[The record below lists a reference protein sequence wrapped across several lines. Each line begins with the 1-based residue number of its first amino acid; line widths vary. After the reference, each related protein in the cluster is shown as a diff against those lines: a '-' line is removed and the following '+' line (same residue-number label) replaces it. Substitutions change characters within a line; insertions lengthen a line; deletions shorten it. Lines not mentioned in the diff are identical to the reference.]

1 MNWVALFVIGLSVIG
16 CSSRQYQPPSDDGDC
31 SRACEVLAAYD
42 CPESRPT
49 RKGASCERVCEAN
62 REMLS
67 ISCVSRAQNLGDVRA
82 CHVECSR

>member
-1 MNWVALFVIGLSVIG
+1 MNWVYLFVLGLSVVG

-42 CPESRPT
+42 CPEAQPT
-49 RKGASCERVCEAN
+49 RKGASCVLVCEAN

-67 ISCVSRAQNLGDVRA
+67 ISCVSRAQSLGDVRA

>member
-1 MNWVALFVIGLSVIG
+1 MNWVYLFVIGLSVVG

-42 CPESRPT
+42 CPEAQPT
-49 RKGASCERVCEAN
+49 RKGASCERVCEEN

-67 ISCVSRAQNLGDVRA
+67 ISCVSRAQSLGDVRA
-82 CHVECSR
+82 CHVECAR